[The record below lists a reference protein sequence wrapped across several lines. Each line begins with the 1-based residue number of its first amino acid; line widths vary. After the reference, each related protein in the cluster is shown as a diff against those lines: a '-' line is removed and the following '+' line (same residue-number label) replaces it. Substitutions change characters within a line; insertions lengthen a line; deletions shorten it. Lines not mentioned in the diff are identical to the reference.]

1 MARVL
6 IIEDERVLAKNF
18 RDKLKAGGHDV
29 TLAHSGDEAMSACG
43 KLVPDVVILDLR
55 LPDADGLTL
64 LPRLRLE
71 SPSSGIIVVTAHG
84 NERIAVDA
92 MKAGA
97 LEYLSKPVDL
107 DELLIVVNRA
117 VENQQLRDNLTFLRG
132 REEEGSALERII
144 GESSATRSLKDTVRR
159 LARAEVLGLPN
170 PPTVLVT
177 GETGTGKDL
186 TARAI
191 HYHGP
196 RHKRPFIHVNCTAL
210 PATLF
215 ESELFGHVR
224 GAFTSAS
231 QAKRGLFEVAHGGT
245 LFLDEIGQL
254 APDMQS
260 KLLHALETREIR
272 PVGGTDS
279 RPIDVHI
286 IAATNRDL
294 ARAVEAGEFRSDL
307 YHRLCVLQISLTP
320 LRNRPEDIPALAESF
335 LQSHCRRFGLALKSF
350 GDDAKVAMQR
360 HPWRGNVR
368 ELQHVIESAVL
379 QVEDQ
384 TIRAADLRLD
394 IASTRGAADIQID
407 LPDGRTIQIDFD
419 RGEPKLDEIE
429 LTILQAAFEHTGRN
443 LSQAARALGITR
455 EALRY
460 RLNKA
465 SDVVQ
470 SGA

>member
-1 MARVL
+1 MSRIL
-6 IIEDERVLAKNF
+6 IIEDERVLARNF
-18 RDKLKAGGHDV
+18 RDKLCAAGHDV
-29 TLAHSGDEAMSACG
+29 TLAHAGEDGMVACA
-43 KLVPDVVILDLR
+43 KNTPDVVILDLR
-55 LPDADGLTL
+55 LPDTDGLKL

-71 SPSSGIIVVTAHG
+71 FPSTAVVVVTAHG

-97 LEYLSKPVDL
+97 IEYLSKPVDL
-107 DELLIVVNRA
+107 DELNLVVTRA

-144 GESSATRSLKDTVRR
+144 GDAPPTRNLKDTIRR
-159 LARAEVLGLPN
+159 LSRAEVLGLPN
-170 PPTVLVT
+170 PPTVLLT

-186 TARAI
+186 AARAI

-196 RHKRPFIHVNCTAL
+196 RQKKPFIHVNCTAL

-224 GAFTSAS
+224 GAFTNATH
-231 QAKRGLFEVAHGGT
+231 AKRGLFEVAHGGT

-254 APDMQS
+254 ADDMQS

-272 PVGGTDS
+272 PVGGTDA

-286 IAATNRDL
+286 IAATNRNLD
-294 ARAVEAGEFRSDL
+294 RAVEAGEFRSDL
-307 YHRLCVLQISLTP
+307 YHRLRVLQIAMPP
-320 LRNRPEDIPALAESF
+320 LRERAEDIPTLVDHF
-335 LQSHCRRFGLALKSF
+335 LQIHCRRFGVPLKTVS
-350 GDDAKVAMQR
+350 DDARAALLR
-360 HPWRGNVR
+360 HPWRGNIR
-368 ELQHVIESAVL
+368 ELRHVIESAVL
-379 QVEDQ
+379 QVDRTE
-384 TIRAADLRLD
+384 IRAADLKLHSGGER
-394 IASTRGAADIQID
+394 RRADIEVD
-407 LPDGRTIQIDFD
+407 LPDGRIIHIDFD
-419 RGEPKLDEIE
+419 RGEPKLDEVE

-460 RLNKA
+460 RLNKGA
-465 SDVVQ
+465 ELVQ
-470 SGA
+470 HAP